1 MKQRVLAILTA
12 VAVVCGGAL
21 AAAQEAGELIQQADA
36 AFDRWTGDFDFAA
49 YQARLEAA
57 IELWEQALPLVPAE
71 DVAVQA
77 HVLNHLAQAH
87 FEMAEAYLFAAKDRE
102 AAYAAGSDYALRS
115 LRLNPVFGETEARD
129 RFRAALRSATDVA
142 AIFWYGNN
150 VGQWYNFNWFA
161 AIVEAGVQNVLAAYE
176 RAIELDETY
185 LGGAP
190 QRSLAALIAQA
201 YFVLGMS
208 RDDAVPHYE
217 RSIEI
222 DPDYLESYYNYA
234 QFYALPTQQ
243 TELAASLLRTLDE
256 KAQDPESV
264 GKWPFYNTLAV
275 RRAEPLKR

>member
-12 VAVVCGGAL
+12 VAVVCGGGV

-36 AFDRWTGDFDFAA
+36 AFDRWTGGFDFAA
-49 YQARLEAA
+49 YQARLETA
-57 IELWEQALPLVPAE
+57 IRLWEQALPLVPAE

-77 HVLNHLAQAH
+77 HVLNHLAQAY
-87 FEMAEAYLFAAKDRE
+87 FEMAEAYLYAAKDRE
-102 AAYAAGSDYALRS
+102 LAYAAGRDYALQS
-115 LRLNPVFGETEARD
+115 LKLNPVFGETEARSGY
-129 RFRAALRSATDVA
+129 RAALRSATDVA

-150 VGQWYNFNWFA
+150 VGQWYNYNMFA
-161 AIVEAGVQNVLAAYE
+161 AIVEGGVQNVLASYE

-190 QRSLAALIAQA
+190 QRSMAALIAQA
-201 YFVLGMS
+201 YFVLGKP

-217 RSIEI
+217 RAIEI

-234 QFYALPTQQ
+234 KFYALPTKQ
-243 TELAASLLRTLDE
+243 TELASSLLRTLDE
-256 KAQDPESV
+256 KAQDPESF

-275 RRAEPLKR
+275 RRADPLNR